1 MAFPTA
7 LKRPWRNRASL
18 SARRASPARAA
29 SPPRENGDSGRASG
43 LLGGEPSPERRDL
56 NQPPVMGDA
65 GGLMSSP
72 VDVRRGSTRIC
83 GSAAASAAQPRR
95 GAGPRCRGG
104 VFALGPKDIERG
116 WPADAPLRAPQ
127 WGRRGVG
134 TLQRPHRGFRR
145 RRVSRPGRRN
155 VPDFHRLVLH
165 RALLRPSLHECPR
178 AHKRAR
184 ASRDT
189 MGPKTLIS
197 TDLNVDAIATSG
209 SLVAAGA
216 SQLTGR
222 LWSGAVLVCAF
233 AIPRFPNRSP
243 SPALPSPPE
252 TMV

>member
-29 SPPRENGDSGRASG
+29 SPPRENGDSGRVSG

-65 GGLMSSP
+65 GGLRSSP

-83 GSAAASAAQPRR
+83 GSAAESAAQPRR

-116 WPADAPLRAPQ
+116 WRAFAPLRAPQ

-134 TLQRPHRGFRR
+134 TLQRPHRGFRLFADDAFHAQAVVTSRLPLPTHTSLNCSRTGPVCEFRFFNQVGRSEKNAFSQISHR
-145 RRVSRPGRRN
+145 RTDTRARRTT
-155 VPDFHRLVLH
+155 PTPHVLH
-165 RALLRPSLHECPR
+165 RLR
-178 AHKRAR
+178 
-184 ASRDT
+184 
-189 MGPKTLIS
+189 
-197 TDLNVDAIATSG
+197 
-209 SLVAAGA
+209 
-216 SQLTGR
+216 
-222 LWSGAVLVCAF
+222 
-233 AIPRFPNRSP
+233 
-243 SPALPSPPE
+243 
-252 TMV
+252 

>member
-1 MAFPTA
+1 M
-7 LKRPWRNRASL
+7 
-18 SARRASPARAA
+18 
-29 SPPRENGDSGRASG
+29 
-43 LLGGEPSPERRDL
+43 
-56 NQPPVMGDA
+56 
-65 GGLMSSP
+65 
-72 VDVRRGSTRIC
+72 
-83 GSAAASAAQPRR
+83 
-95 GAGPRCRGG
+95 
-104 VFALGPKDIERG
+104 VFAD
-116 WPADAPLRAPQ
+116 DAFHAQ
-127 WGRRGVG
+127 AVV
-134 TLQRPHRGFRR
+134 T
-145 RRVSRPGRRN
+145 SRTST
-155 VPDFHRLVLH
+155 LVLH

>member
-29 SPPRENGDSGRASG
+29 SPPRENGDSGRVSG

-83 GSAAASAAQPRR
+83 GSAAESAAQPRR

-116 WPADAPLRAPQ
+116 WRAFAPLRAPR

-134 TLQRPHRGFRR
+134 TLQRPHRGFRLFADDAF
-145 RRVSRPGRRN
+145 SRPGRRN
-155 VPDFHRLVLH
+155 VPDFHFQLTSLNCSRTGPVCEFRFFNQVGRSEKNAFSQISHRRTDTRARRTIPTPHVLH
-165 RALLRPSLHECPR
+165 RLR
-178 AHKRAR
+178 
-184 ASRDT
+184 
-189 MGPKTLIS
+189 
-197 TDLNVDAIATSG
+197 
-209 SLVAAGA
+209 
-216 SQLTGR
+216 
-222 LWSGAVLVCAF
+222 
-233 AIPRFPNRSP
+233 
-243 SPALPSPPE
+243 
-252 TMV
+252 

>member
-1 MAFPTA
+1 M
-7 LKRPWRNRASL
+7 RVR
-18 SARRASPARAA
+18 
-29 SPPRENGDSGRASG
+29 
-43 LLGGEPSPERRDL
+43 GEAWL
-56 NQPPVMGDA
+56 
-65 GGLMSSP
+65 
-72 VDVRRGSTRIC
+72 
-83 GSAAASAAQPRR
+83 
-95 GAGPRCRGG
+95 
-104 VFALGPKDIERG
+104 
-116 WPADAPLRAPQ
+116 
-127 WGRRGVG
+127 RRGV
-134 TLQRPHRGFRR
+134 TQPRGRARVCSNRRVRLGNRR
-145 RRVSRPGRRN
+145 RSERRGRRRPVIGFPQRCMRRVYVRYRFYVSCFLFYIHSFVHASPLSPSPVEDTVRSYVRRDRN
-155 VPDFHRLVLH
+155 PGSPALQYLQYTLVLH